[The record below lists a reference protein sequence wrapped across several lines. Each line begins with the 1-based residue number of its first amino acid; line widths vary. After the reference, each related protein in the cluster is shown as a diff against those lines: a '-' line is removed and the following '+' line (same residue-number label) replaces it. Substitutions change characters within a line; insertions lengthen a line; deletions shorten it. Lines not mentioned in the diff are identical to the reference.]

1 MLGEALTIN
10 EFIVD
15 SRSEGSVIGPLKVDV
30 KGPLRSETRV
40 DIKDNKNGTYNI
52 KYKPTSPGVYTM
64 DIMIAGQHIPG
75 SPLAIKVVEYL
86 ST

>member
-1 MLGEALTIN
+1 
-10 EFIVD
+10 
-15 SRSEGSVIGPLKVDV
+15 VIGPLKVHV
-30 KGPLRSETRV
+30 KAPERSAAHL